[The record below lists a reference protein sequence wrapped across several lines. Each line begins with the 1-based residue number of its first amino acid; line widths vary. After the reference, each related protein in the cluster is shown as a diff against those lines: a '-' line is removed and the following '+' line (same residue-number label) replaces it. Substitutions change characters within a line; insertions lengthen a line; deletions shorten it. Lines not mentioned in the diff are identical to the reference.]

1 MPEKMG
7 ERNGDQVSPPLPGQ
21 SINLLRHIFQFPLCL
36 QFSYELL
43 LLPAVFNQAL
53 IFIE

>member
-1 MPEKMG
+1 MG